1 MGIIYRHQ
9 KKEPLTIEE
18 MDGNFAALEKR
29 IKNLES
35 NPPLSESVAQIIQE
49 GDRLTFQGTF
59 GTVLGQAVLPKAFPN
74 YRQKWQSDTPYYIL
88 DWVQFKRAF
97 IAVFSLIPQKTS
109 RKTKL
114 VGFWYLRFKII
125 SY

>member
-35 NPPLSESVAQIIQE
+35 NPPLSESIAHIIQE
-49 GDRLTFQGTF
+49 ADRLTFQGTF
-59 GTVLGQAVLPKAFPN
+59 GTVLGQAILPKAFPN
-74 YRQKWQSDTPYYIL
+74 YRQKWQADTAYHVL
-88 DWVQFKRAF
+88 DWVQFKSGLYSCIQPHTSTDFQEDQASW
-97 IAVFSLIPQKTS
+97 ALVFE
-109 RKTKL
+109 
-114 VGFWYLRFKII
+114 V
-125 SY
+125 